1 MDLERFDA
9 IFGQHTGLSAGSK
22 HERNVRTVNISVKEP
37 GLVAKFGQ
45 GQRQVH
51 RQCGLTNA
59 SLARA
64 NGNNRV
70 NSRKRL
76 RPWRGLSGTR
86 RHVRGQEITLGE
98 EMSRLD
104 YTGSGLCGGGRSPQD
119 WRGKKTRLPVKN
131 PPNSHKYRSGLTF
144 PSLLSSRHWV

>member
-45 GQRQVH
+45 GRRKVH

-70 NSRKRL
+70 NARKRL

-104 YTGSGLCGGGRSPQD
+104 YTGSGLCGGGRS
-119 WRGKKTRLPVKN
+119 RRIGGERNVASGSKLPELLTVSVRIKH
-131 PPNSHKYRSGLTF
+131 SLRSC
-144 PSLLSSRHWV
+144 R